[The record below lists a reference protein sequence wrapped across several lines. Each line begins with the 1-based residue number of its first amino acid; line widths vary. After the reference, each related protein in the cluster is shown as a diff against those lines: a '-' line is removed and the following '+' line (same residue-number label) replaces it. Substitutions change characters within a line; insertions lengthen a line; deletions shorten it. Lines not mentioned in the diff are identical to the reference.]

1 MTEILGKPE
10 RIRGYSHQGCGDN
23 ILRVRNHNLAEISIN
38 EKPKLFSWSSKDC
51 GRNIFHLKSGANLG
65 PKEERIGH
73 RKRSHLLPRVG
84 EAAENETE
92 KLQGKIHIIK
102 VSYTLLASM
111 TDCLGLYLR
120 APGRA
125 E

>member
-1 MTEILGKPE
+1 MMEIWGKAD
-10 RIRGYSHQGCGDN
+10 RIRGYSDQRCGDN
-23 ILRVRNHNLAEISIN
+23 ILRVKNHNLAEISIN
-38 EKPKLFSWSSKDC
+38 EKPKLFSWNSRDC
-51 GRNIFHLKSGANLG
+51 GKNIFHLKSGANLG

-73 RKRSHLLPRVG
+73 RKRSHLLTRVG

-92 KLQGKIHIIK
+92 KLQRKSCIIK
-102 VSYTLLASM
+102 VSYTLSASM
-111 TDCLGLYLR
+111 TDYLGLFLR